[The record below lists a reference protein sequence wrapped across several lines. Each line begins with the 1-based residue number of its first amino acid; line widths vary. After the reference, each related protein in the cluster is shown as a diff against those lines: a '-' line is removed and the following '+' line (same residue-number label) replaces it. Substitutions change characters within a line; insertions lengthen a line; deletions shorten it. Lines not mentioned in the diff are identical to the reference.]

1 MLILVLEFTYL
12 HIFMKKSWIVSWVLL
27 ISSLGWGYYYYSKNT
42 ASTTNRDLTMNQLT
56 MVETWSIRTVVKATG
71 KIYPVQEST
80 LSFAKQWTITKV
92 YKKVWDSVKKD
103 DIIAEIDATSAYMDI
118 KNAEISLSN
127 AQNNYSELVNGGLE
141 AEKLKSANT
150 LSDSEAQLT
159 LLEKQYTNLL
169 TERDNAIK
177 NAETSITSLQT
188 SLELAKW
195 ELEYAEK
202 NISTDTTANSLERD
216 VSSAYTTIE
225 QIYQLVPD
233 YLKQLKDLSLIDDKA
248 NPKYGDLG
256 AKDSGIKTSVE
267 SLYTTAST
275 QKTEFESSFTTL
287 KQNTTSVTQLLATLA
302 KTKTILTT
310 LNNLSTLIVAEYRA
324 SNESVYI
331 PNTLITSTVSDMQTL
346 SSTLSSRLS
355 GVTSAIA
362 TLKGYGDDEIQEL
375 SDKNTLL
382 AKKAAVKTAENNL
395 TKAEQELSTTKTS
408 YEAKILSAQQGITS
422 AQNSIKINQ
431 INHSTTV
438 WIGAKSELTSA
449 SNSVQSAKL
458 SLEKAKLALK
468 DYQIIANFDGVI
480 SDIPWVV
487 GDTAST
493 SEVVSI
499 QNTNAYEIEVSLD
512 QADVVKV
519 KAWMPVNITL
529 DAYADMTL
537 TGSVSSVS
545 STPTESS
552 SVISYTAK
560 IFLSNVEKE
569 IFSQMSAT
577 VEIIATER
585 NNILMISSSATKSE
599 KWKTYVE
606 VLKGIWPDAI
616 STKIEVELGVSDNG
630 KVEVLSWLTLGQK
643 LKIESSSTNTS
654 SSSNSS
660 STKSSSSSQMGWG
673 MMGGPPGF

>member
-1 MLILVLEFTYL
+1 
-12 HIFMKKSWIVSWVLL
+12 
-27 ISSLGWGYYYYSKNT
+27 
-42 ASTTNRDLTMNQLT
+42 MNQST

-80 LSFAKQWTITKV
+80 ISFAKQGTVTKV

-103 DIIAEIDATSAYMDI
+103 DVIAEIDARSAYMDL

-127 AQNNYSELVNGGLE
+127 AQNKYSELVNGGLE

-150 LSDSEAQLT
+150 LSDSEAQLA
-159 LLEKQYTNLL
+159 LLEKQYANLL

-177 NAETSITSLQT
+177 NAETTITSLQT
-188 SLELAKW
+188 SLEIAKW
-195 ELEYAEK
+195 ELEYVEK
-202 NISTDTTANSLERD
+202 NISTDTTANNLEKD
-216 VSSAYTTIE
+216 VSNAYTNIE
-225 QIYQLVPD
+225 QIYQLLPD
-233 YLKQLKDLSLIDDKA
+233 YLKQIKDSSLIEDKT

-256 AKDSGIKTSVE
+256 AKDNGIKASIE

-275 QKTEFESSFTTL
+275 QKTEFESSFTAL
-287 KQNTTSVTQLLATLA
+287 KQNTTSITQLLATLTKA
-302 KTKTILTT
+302 KTILAT

-324 SNESVYI
+324 SNESIYI
-331 PNTLITSTVSDMQTL
+331 PNTLITSTVSEMQAL
-346 SSTLSSRLS
+346 SSTLSSKLS
-355 GVTSAIA
+355 GVTSTIA

-382 AKKAAVKTAENNL
+382 SKKAAVKTVQNNL
-395 TKAEQELSTTKTS
+395 TKSEQELSTAKTS

-422 AQNSIKINQ
+422 ARNSIK

-438 WIGAKSELTSA
+438 GIGAKSELTSA

-458 SLEKAKLALK
+458 SLEKTRLALK
-468 DYQIIANFDGVI
+468 EYQIIANFDGII
-480 SDIPWVV
+480 SDIPWVI

-493 SEVVSI
+493 NEGISI
-499 QNTNAYEIEVSLD
+499 QNTNAYEIDVSLD

-529 DAYADMTL
+529 DAYADLVL

-560 IFLSNVEKE
+560 IFLGNVEKE

-577 VEIIATER
+577 VEIVTTER

-606 VLKGIWPDAI
+606 VLNGMWPNATA
-616 STKIEVELGVSDNG
+616 TKTEVELGVSDNG
-630 KVEVLSWLTLGQK
+630 KIEVLSWLTLGQRLK
-643 LKIESSSTNTS
+643 LSTSWSDQKTS
-654 SSSNSS
+654 TGNKTNSTT
-660 STKSSSSSQMGWG
+660 STRSSQNFGGGMGV
-673 MMGGPPGF
+673 PPGF

>member
-1 MLILVLEFTYL
+1 
-12 HIFMKKSWIVSWVLL
+12 
-27 ISSLGWGYYYYSKNT
+27 
-42 ASTTNRDLTMNQLT
+42 MNQST

-80 LSFAKQWTITKV
+80 ISFAKQGTVTKV

-103 DIIAEIDATSAYMDI
+103 DVIAEIDARSAYMDL

-127 AQNNYSELVNGGLE
+127 AQNKYSELVNGGLE

-150 LSDSEAQLT
+150 LSDSEAQLA
-159 LLEKQYTNLL
+159 LLEKQYANLL

-177 NAETSITSLQT
+177 NAETTITSLQT
-188 SLELAKW
+188 SLEIAKW
-195 ELEYAEK
+195 ELEYVEK
-202 NISTDTTANSLERD
+202 NISTDTTANNLEKD
-216 VSSAYTTIE
+216 VSNAYTNIE
-225 QIYQLVPD
+225 QIYQLLPD
-233 YLKQLKDLSLIDDKA
+233 YLKQIKDSSLIEDKT

-256 AKDSGIKTSVE
+256 AKDNGIKASIE
-267 SLYTTAST
+267 YLYTTAST
-275 QKTEFESSFTTL
+275 QKTEFESSFTAL
-287 KQNTTSVTQLLATLA
+287 KQNTTSVTQLLATLTKA
-302 KTKTILTT
+302 KTILAT

-324 SNESVYI
+324 SNESIYI
-331 PNTLITSTVSDMQTL
+331 PNTLITSTVSEMQAL
-346 SSTLSSRLS
+346 SSTLSSKLS
-355 GVTSAIA
+355 GVTSTIA

-382 AKKAAVKTAENNL
+382 SKKAAVKTVQNNL
-395 TKAEQELSTTKTS
+395 TKSEQELSTAKTS

-422 AQNSIKINQ
+422 ARNSIKINQ

-438 WIGAKSELTSA
+438 GIGAKSELTSA

-458 SLEKAKLALK
+458 SLEKTRLALK
-468 DYQIIANFDGVI
+468 EYQIIANFDGII
-480 SDIPWVV
+480 SDIPWVI

-493 SEVVSI
+493 NEGISI
-499 QNTNAYEIEVSLD
+499 QNTNAYEIDVSLD

-529 DAYADMTL
+529 DAYADLVL

-560 IFLSNVEKE
+560 IFLGNVEKE

-577 VEIIATER
+577 VEIVTTER

-606 VLKGIWPDAI
+606 VLNGMWPNATA
-616 STKIEVELGVSDNG
+616 TKTEVELGVSDNG
-630 KVEVLSWLTLGQK
+630 KIEVLSWLTLGQRLK
-643 LKIESSSTNTS
+643 LSTSWSDQKTS
-654 SSSNSS
+654 TGNKTNSTT
-660 STKSSSSSQMGWG
+660 STRSSQNFGGGMGV
-673 MMGGPPGF
+673 PPGF

>member
-1 MLILVLEFTYL
+1 
-12 HIFMKKSWIVSWVLL
+12 
-27 ISSLGWGYYYYSKNT
+27 
-42 ASTTNRDLTMNQLT
+42 MNQST

-80 LSFAKQWTITKV
+80 ISFAKQGTVTKV

-103 DIIAEIDATSAYMDI
+103 DVIAEIDARSAYMDL

-127 AQNNYSELVNGGLE
+127 AQNKYSELVNGGLE

-150 LSDSEAQLT
+150 LSDSEAQLA
-159 LLEKQYTNLL
+159 LLEKQYANLL

-177 NAETSITSLQT
+177 NAETTITSLQT
-188 SLELAKW
+188 SLEIAKW
-195 ELEYAEK
+195 ELEYVEK
-202 NISTDTTANSLERD
+202 NISTDTTANNLEKD
-216 VSSAYTTIE
+216 VSNAYTNIE
-225 QIYQLVPD
+225 QIYQLLPD
-233 YLKQLKDLSLIDDKA
+233 YLKQIKDSSLIEDKT

-256 AKDSGIKTSVE
+256 AKDNGIKASIE

-275 QKTEFESSFTTL
+275 QKTEFESSFTAL
-287 KQNTTSVTQLLATLA
+287 KQNTTSVTQLLATLTKA
-302 KTKTILTT
+302 KTILAT

-324 SNESVYI
+324 SNESIYI
-331 PNTLITSTVSDMQTL
+331 PNTLITSTVSEMQAL
-346 SSTLSSRLS
+346 SSTLSSKLS
-355 GVTSAIA
+355 GVTSTIA

-382 AKKAAVKTAENNL
+382 SKKAAVKTVQNNL
-395 TKAEQELSTTKTS
+395 TKSEQELSTAKTS

-422 AQNSIKINQ
+422 ARNSIKINQ

-438 WIGAKSELTSA
+438 GIGAKSELTSA

-458 SLEKAKLALK
+458 SLEKTRLALK
-468 DYQIIANFDGVI
+468 EYQIIANFDGII
-480 SDIPWVV
+480 SDIPWVI

-493 SEVVSI
+493 NEGISI
-499 QNTNAYEIEVSLD
+499 QNTNAYEIDVSLD

-529 DAYADMTL
+529 DAYADLVL

-560 IFLSNVEKE
+560 IFLGNVEKE

-577 VEIIATER
+577 VEIVTTER

-606 VLKGIWPDAI
+606 VLNGMWPNATA
-616 STKIEVELGVSDNG
+616 TKTEVELGVSDNG
-630 KVEVLSWLTLGQK
+630 KIEVLSWLTLGQRLK
-643 LKIESSSTNTS
+643 LSTSWSDQKTS
-654 SSSNSS
+654 TGNKTNSTT
-660 STKSSSSSQMGWG
+660 STRSSQNFGGGMGV
-673 MMGGPPGF
+673 PPGF

>member
-1 MLILVLEFTYL
+1 
-12 HIFMKKSWIVSWVLL
+12 
-27 ISSLGWGYYYYSKNT
+27 
-42 ASTTNRDLTMNQLT
+42 MNQST

-80 LSFAKQWTITKV
+80 ISFAKQGTVTKV

-103 DIIAEIDATSAYMDI
+103 DVIAEIDARSAYMDL

-127 AQNNYSELVNGGLE
+127 AQNKYSELVNGGLE

-150 LSDSEAQLT
+150 LSDSEAQLA
-159 LLEKQYTNLL
+159 LLEKQYANLL

-177 NAETSITSLQT
+177 NAETTITSLQT
-188 SLELAKW
+188 SLEIAKW
-195 ELEYAEK
+195 ELEYVEK
-202 NISTDTTANSLERD
+202 NISTDTTANNLEKD
-216 VSSAYTTIE
+216 VSNAYTNIE
-225 QIYQLVPD
+225 QIYQLLPD
-233 YLKQLKDLSLIDDKA
+233 YLKQIKDSSLIEDKT

-256 AKDSGIKTSVE
+256 AKDNGIKASIE

-275 QKTEFESSFTTL
+275 QKTEFESSFTAL
-287 KQNTTSVTQLLATLA
+287 KQNTTSITQLLATLTKA
-302 KTKTILTT
+302 KTILAT

-324 SNESVYI
+324 SNESIYI
-331 PNTLITSTVSDMQTL
+331 PNTLITSTVSEMQAL
-346 SSTLSSRLS
+346 SSTLSSKLS
-355 GVTSAIA
+355 GVTSTIA

-382 AKKAAVKTAENNL
+382 SKKAAVKTVQNNL
-395 TKAEQELSTTKTS
+395 TKSEQELSTAKTS

-422 AQNSIKINQ
+422 ARNSIKINQ

-438 WIGAKSELTSA
+438 GIGAKSELTSA

-458 SLEKAKLALK
+458 SLEKTRLALK
-468 DYQIIANFDGVI
+468 EYQIIANFDGII
-480 SDIPWVV
+480 SDIPWVI

-493 SEVVSI
+493 NEGISI
-499 QNTNAYEIEVSLD
+499 QNTNAYEIDVSLD

-529 DAYADMTL
+529 DAYADLVL

-560 IFLSNVEKE
+560 IFLGNVEKE

-577 VEIIATER
+577 VEIVTTER

-606 VLKGIWPDAI
+606 VLNGMWPNATA
-616 STKIEVELGVSDNG
+616 TKTEVELGVSDNG
-630 KVEVLSWLTLGQK
+630 KIEVLSWLTLGQRLK
-643 LKIESSSTNTS
+643 LSTSWSDQKTS
-654 SSSNSS
+654 TGNKTNSTT
-660 STKSSSSSQMGWG
+660 STRSSQNFGGGMGV
-673 MMGGPPGF
+673 PPGF